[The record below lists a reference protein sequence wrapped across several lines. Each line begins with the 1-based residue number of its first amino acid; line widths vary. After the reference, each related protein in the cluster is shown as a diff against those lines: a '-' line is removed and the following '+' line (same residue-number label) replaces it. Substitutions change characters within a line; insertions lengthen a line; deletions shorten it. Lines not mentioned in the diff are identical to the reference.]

1 MKIKVRKDPFPH
13 VIIKNVY
20 EEDELEMIWDE
31 LKFFT
36 RPGKLLPPQVYGAAW
51 YETAETAEKS
61 YKTKASAIVLDE
73 VFYKLIHSSIISL
86 ESKILNTNAVQKLSE
101 IHESCRYF
109 CNDIDLLTK
118 LRYYHDGE
126 SYDTHTDYLFSYI
139 FFTYFH
145 KTPKKYKGGELIF
158 PDHDYSFSCDNN
170 STILIPGYIAH
181 GVNEVSIKDSD
192 YYDGY
197 GRYCVTM
204 FAKVQ

>member
-1 MKIKVRKDPFPH
+1 MKIKALKNPFPH

-36 RPGKLLPPQVYGAAW
+36 RPNKLIPREEYGAPLG
-51 YETAETAEKS
+51 
-61 YKTKASAIVLDE
+61 KTESSAIILDS
-73 VFYKLIHSSIISL
+73 VFSNTIHSNIISL
-86 ESKILNTNAVQKLSE
+86 ESKILNTNAVRKLSE
-101 IHESCRYF
+101 VDESCRYF
-109 CNDIDLLTK
+109 YNNVKLLTK

-126 SYDTHTDYLFSYI
+126 SYDTHADYTYSYI
-139 FFTYFH
+139 CFTYFH
-145 KTPKKYKGGELIF
+145 KTPKKYEGGELIF
-158 PDHDYSFSCDNN
+158 PDYDYSFPCDNN
-170 STILIPGYIAH
+170 TTIIIPGYITH

-204 FAKVQ
+204 FATLE

>member
-1 MKIKVRKDPFPH
+1 MNIEALKDPFPH
-13 VIIKNVY
+13 AIIKNVY
-20 EEDELEMIWDE
+20 EENELELIWDE

-36 RPGKLLPPQVYGAAW
+36 RPGKLLPPEGYGGIV
-51 YETAETAEKS
+51 S
-61 YKTKASAIVLDE
+61 KTDASAVILDE
-73 VFYKLIHSSIISL
+73 VFNKRNNSNIMSL
-86 ESKILNTNAVQKLSE
+86 ESKILNSDAVQKLSE
-101 IHESCRYF
+101 THESCRYF
-109 CNDIDLLTK
+109 CTNASLTTK

-126 SYDTHTDYLFSYI
+126 SYDTHADYSFSYI

-158 PDHDYSFSCDNN
+158 EEHDYSYSCDNN
-170 STILIPGYIAH
+170 STIIIPGYIPH

-204 FAKVQ
+204 FAKIY